1 MGTYYCRCGMQFVK
15 FNWPIGGQGI
25 KIVHLVK
32 TYVESFLLTIFVI
45 FLLLDHQDLQG
56 GIERRAVQ

>member
-1 MGTYYCRCGMQFVK
+1 MQFVK